1 MKGYSKIE
9 DTPLSFDKIM
19 DLAEDDL
26 FQQEEQLRGVLG
38 KISAYAEKTGIRE
51 YQIVVYAKLRQV
63 GEPDA

>member
-1 MKGYSKIE
+1 MEGYSKIE

-51 YQIVVYAKLRQV
+51 YQIVVYAKLRQA
-63 GEPDA
+63 GEP